1 MSKKAYKY
9 IVESL
14 KTCYAEREACAIARE
29 VLEVRFG
36 VTQLDLCMGKDKHF
50 SLEERADLENIV
62 NRLIQSEPVQY
73 VLGQAS
79 FCGLTLEVGP
89 GVLIPRP
96 ETEELVEWIRQD
108 FKACGAGLRILDA
121 GTGSGCIAVALSLAF
136 PDAEVT
142 AWDISKDALSIAR
155 RNAEHTGAKVVFEEV
170 DMLHPLISEESKW
183 NIIVSNP
190 PYVCMSEKK
199 DMMSNVLDYE
209 PHTALFVPDD
219 DPLLFYRALAVLSQ
233 RHLSPD
239 GALYLEINRAYFE
252 QMKEMYHHYGF
263 SEVML
268 RKDIYGNDRMV
279 RCRK

>member
-62 NRLIQSEPVQY
+62 NRLVQSEPVQY

-108 FKACGAGLRILDA
+108 FKGYGAGLRILDA
-121 GTGSGCIAVALSLAF
+121 GTGSGCIAVALSDSF

-142 AWDISKDALSIAR
+142 AWDISKDALAIAR

-170 DMLHPLISEESKW
+170 DILHPFVSEETVW
-183 NIIVSNP
+183 DVIVSNP
-190 PYVCMSEKK
+190 PYVCMSEKQ

-219 DPLLFYRALAVLSQ
+219 DPLLFYRALAVLAQ

-239 GALYLEINRAYFE
+239 GAFYAEINRAYFE
-252 QMKEMYHHYGF
+252 QLKEMYHHEGF
-263 SEVML
+263 SEVIL

-279 RCRK
+279 RCRR

>member
-14 KTCYAEREACAIARE
+14 KTCYTEREACAIARE

-62 NRLIQSEPVQY
+62 NRLVQSEPVQY

-108 FKACGAGLRILDA
+108 FKGYGAGLRILDA
-121 GTGSGCIAVALSLAF
+121 GTGSGCIAVALSDSF

-142 AWDISKDALSIAR
+142 AWDISKDALAIAR

-170 DMLHPLISEESKW
+170 DILHPFVSEETVW
-183 NIIVSNP
+183 DVIVSNP
-190 PYVCMSEKK
+190 PYVCMSEKQ

-219 DPLLFYRALAVLSQ
+219 DPLLFYRALAVLAQ

-239 GALYLEINRAYFE
+239 GAFYAEINRAYFK
-252 QMKEMYHHYGF
+252 QLKEMYHHEGF
-263 SEVML
+263 SEVIL

-279 RCRK
+279 RCRR

>member
-14 KTCYAEREACAIARE
+14 KTCYTEREACAIARE

-62 NRLIQSEPVQY
+62 NRLAQSEPVQY
-73 VLGQAS
+73 VLGQTS

-96 ETEELVEWIRQD
+96 ETEELVEWIRKD
-108 FKACGAGLRILDA
+108 FKGYGAGLRILDA
-121 GTGSGCIAVALSLAF
+121 GTGSGCIAVALSNSF
-136 PDAEVT
+136 PETEVT
-142 AWDISKDALSIAR
+142 AWDISKDALAIAQ
-155 RNAEHTGAKVVFEEV
+155 RNAEHTGAKVVFEEA
-170 DMLHPLISEESKW
+170 DILHPFVSEETVW
-183 NIIVSNP
+183 DVIVSNP
-190 PYVCMSEKK
+190 PYVCMSEKQ

-219 DPLLFYRALAVLSQ
+219 DPLLFYRALAVLAQ

-239 GALYLEINRAYFE
+239 GAFYAEINRAYFE
-252 QMKEMYHHYGF
+252 QLKEMYHHYGF

-279 RCRK
+279 KCRR

>member
-14 KTCYAEREACAIARE
+14 KTCYTEREACAIARE

-62 NRLIQSEPVQY
+62 NRLAQSEPVQY
-73 VLGQAS
+73 VLGQTS

-96 ETEELVEWIRQD
+96 ETEELVEWIRKD
-108 FKACGAGLRILDA
+108 FKGYGAGLRILDA
-121 GTGSGCIAVALSLAF
+121 GTGSGCIAVALSNSF
-136 PDAEVT
+136 PETEVT
-142 AWDISKDALSIAR
+142 AWDISKDALAIAQ
-155 RNAEHTGAKVVFEEV
+155 RNAEHTGAKVVFEEA
-170 DMLHPLISEESKW
+170 DILHPFVSEETVW
-183 NIIVSNP
+183 DVIVSNP
-190 PYVCMSEKK
+190 PYVCMSEKQ

-219 DPLLFYRALAVLSQ
+219 DPLLFYRALAVLAQ

-239 GALYLEINRAYFE
+239 GAFYAEINRAYFE
-252 QMKEMYHHYGF
+252 QLKEMYHHYGF

-279 RCRK
+279 RCRR

>member
-62 NRLIQSEPVQY
+62 NRLAQSEPVQY
-73 VLGQAS
+73 VLGQTS

-96 ETEELVEWIRQD
+96 ETEELVEWIRKD
-108 FKACGAGLRILDA
+108 FKGYGAGLRILDA
-121 GTGSGCIAVALSLAF
+121 GTGSGCIAVALSNSF
-136 PDAEVT
+136 PETEVT
-142 AWDISKDALSIAR
+142 AWDISKDALAIAQ
-155 RNAEHTGAKVVFEEV
+155 RNAEHTGAKVVFEEA
-170 DMLHPLISEESKW
+170 DILHPFVSEETVW
-183 NIIVSNP
+183 DVIVSNP
-190 PYVCMSEKK
+190 PYVCMSEKQ

-219 DPLLFYRALAVLSQ
+219 DPLLFYRALAVLAQ

-239 GALYLEINRAYFE
+239 GAFYAEINRAYFE
-252 QMKEMYHHYGF
+252 QLKEMYHHYGF

-279 RCRK
+279 RCRR